1 LDIFEQVDPY
11 INYSKTKVVIFD
23 VDGTL
28 YNQQKLRLY
37 MLKHIS
43 FFLLKHPLKLK
54 EIRII
59 IEFRK
64 QREIRSG
71 EKVKNIETAQYLW
84 AAEKCRVN
92 PDMVKKLVNKW
103 IYEIPLQY
111 LKKSGKTGLKRLF
124 KKIKNNGIKIA
135 IYSDYPAKKKIQV
148 LGLSADLIISSIDKN
163 IDCFKPDPK
172 AVFYILKKLGINK
185 PEDCLFVGDRYD
197 KDQACADNARIVSL
211 IIK

>member
-1 LDIFEQVDPY
+1 MDIFEQIDPY

-28 YNQQKLRLY
+28 YNQQKLRFY
-37 MLKHIS
+37 MLKHI
-43 FFLLKHPLKLK
+43 FFYLLKHPFKIK

-59 IEFRK
+59 NEFRK
-64 QREIRSG
+64 QREIRCG
-71 EKVKNIETAQYLW
+71 EKVENIETAQYIW

-111 LKKSGKTGLKRLF
+111 LKKSRKIGIKRLF

-135 IYSDYPAKKKIQV
+135 IYSDYPSRNKLKA
-148 LGLSADLIISSIDKN
+148 LNLRADLIVSSTDIEIDV
-163 IDCFKPDPK
+163 FKPNPK
-172 AVFYILKKLGINK
+172 GLKYIADTLKQSIS
-185 PEDCLFVGDRYD
+185 DCMFIGDRQD
-197 KDQACADNARIVSL
+197 KDGLCALNAGMLYVIL
-211 IIK
+211 